1 MNKIFYSILLF
12 AGVCIAVAACSSGAY
27 VANPAANANGSI
39 NPLNP
44 LKYNQFT
51 WAGTAEFSVNING
64 SQWVA
69 DTAYVAFVDS
79 LQTNYVYAQKGS
91 NLVKMWLSNVWG
103 GNVYN
108 MGFKVYSCI
117 AQYTDSISSISG
129 YYISA
134 LGNSGEFC
142 MNTNDSIAFNG
153 QFYFQGVNSIGTVY
167 NFSNGYFNL
176 TK

>member
-12 AGVCIAVAACSSGAY
+12 VGVCIAVAACSSGAY

-79 LQTNYVYAQKGS
+79 LQTNVVFAQKGKS
-91 NLVKMWLSNVWG
+91 IIVMDLSNVWG

-108 MGFKVYSCI
+108 MGNKVYSCY
-117 AQYTDSISSISG
+117 AAYSDSLYSPTP
-129 YYISA
+129 YESA
-134 LGNSGEFC
+134 LGNSGEVC
-142 MNTNDSIAFNG
+142 MNVNDSIAFNG
-153 QFYFQGVNSIGTVY
+153 QFYFQGVSPTGTVY

>member
-12 AGVCIAVAACSSGAY
+12 VGVCIAVAACSSGAY

-51 WAGTAEFSVNING
+51 WAGTSKFSVSING
-64 SQWVA
+64 TTWST
-69 DTAYVAFVDS
+69 DSAYYYWNDS
-79 LQTNYVYAQKGS
+79 LQTNQIFAYNGKNYIV
-91 NLVKMWLSNVWG
+91 MDLSNVWA

-108 MGFKVYSCI
+108 MGYKVYSCY
-117 AQYTDSISSISG
+117 AAFYDSLYSPTP
-129 YYISA
+129 YESA
-134 LGNSGEFC
+134 LGNSGEVC
-142 MNTNDSIAFNG
+142 MNVNDSIAFNG
-153 QFYFQGVNSIGTVY
+153 QFYFQGVSPTGTVY